1 MTYSLS
7 TKSECLKTM
16 KSPFIF
22 LRSAFAVAA
31 VSTSIF
37 TIDAIRES
45 SDKCYY
51 GGFDRDC
58 ALMLGYSAGAVS
70 TTLFF
75 ISGATWKFEK

>member
-1 MTYSLS
+1 
-7 TKSECLKTM
+7 M

-31 VSTSIF
+31 LSTSIF
-37 TIDAIRES
+37 AIDAVTES
-45 SDKCYY
+45 SDKCWWE
-51 GGFDRDC
+51 GLDSRECG
-58 ALMLGYSAGAVS
+58 LMLGYSAGAVA

>member
-1 MTYSLS
+1 
-7 TKSECLKTM
+7 M

-37 TIDAIRES
+37 TIDAIVKSSEECSIYAGRE
-45 SDKCYY
+45 C
-51 GGFDRDC
+51 G
-58 ALMLGYSAGAVS
+58 LMLGYSAGAVA

-75 ISGATWKFEK
+75 ISGATWKFENNI

>member
-1 MTYSLS
+1 MFE
-7 TKSECLKTM
+7 KM

-22 LRSAFAVAA
+22 LKSAFAVAA

-37 TIDAIRES
+37 AIDAVTES
-45 SDKCYY
+45 SDKCWW
-51 GGFDRDC
+51 GFDREC
-58 ALMLGYSAGAVS
+58 GLMLGYSAGAVA

>member
-1 MTYSLS
+1 
-7 TKSECLKTM
+7 M
-16 KSPFIF
+16 KSPFNF

-37 TIDAIRES
+37 TIDAILET
-45 SDKCYY
+45 SDECSIV
-51 GGFDRDC
+51 DRRC
-58 ALMLGYSAGAVS
+58 GLMLGYSAGAVA

>member
-1 MTYSLS
+1 
-7 TKSECLKTM
+7 M

-37 TIDAIRES
+37 TIDAIVKS
-45 SDKCYY
+45 SEECSY
-51 GGFDRDC
+51 GADRTC
-58 ALMLGYSAGAVS
+58 GLMLGYSAGAVA

-75 ISGATWKFEK
+75 ISGATWKFENNI